1 MSPGTYVTNFYDPS
15 NPEKRLNPIAMW
27 VKGWVD
33 PAKWGIPQKSE
44 WVWEDVYSY
53 ETQWDSKIGI
63 RKDLDLD
70 GKPKW
75 QPVYMIAQWVFG
87 GIDVGELTDRDV
99 AQIWTIPNAR
109 NLSVVAPKLLS
120 ATEVKDR
127 SVLVAGVDFESELR
141 LKPWWELEGSE
152 PGADDQAIAGSRV
165 ATLLDLS
172 QGSLVQ
178 VGGQIF
184 RVVAVLAENGQQDDD
199 MLFVD
204 LGAAQRAL
212 DRPGAVSLVEVAAL
226 CTACPIEQMV
236 AQIQAAL
243 PQARVTALRQAVT
256 LRMEMVGQLMRF
268 SWALSAVVLVIGGLV
283 VLTTMLGAVTE
294 RKQEIGVLRA
304 VGFRRRHIVNII
316 LTEATLVSLLGG
328 LLGWLTGMGA
338 AVVLAPL
345 VTQASLPV
353 SWDLLLALWAVT
365 IALVVGVAAS
375 VYPAVRAARLD
386 PTTALRAL

>member
-1 MSPGTYVTNFYDPS
+1 MDLFDIAWSNLRRRKARVLLLVLGLTIGVTTVVALQTITRTLEADVGNKLDEFGANILVVPHS
-15 NPEKRLNPIAMW
+15 NSL
-27 VKGWVD
+27 
-33 PAKWGIPQKSE
+33 SL
-44 WVWEDVYSY
+44 SY
-53 ETQWDSKIGI
+53 
-63 RKDLDLD
+63 
-70 GKPKW
+70 
-75 QPVYMIAQWVFG
+75 G
-87 GIDVGELTDRDV
+87 GLTVSSATFDVGELTDRDV

-109 NLSVVAPKLLS
+109 NLSIVAPKLLS
-120 ATEVKDR
+120 AAEVGER

-141 LKPWWELEGSE
+141 LKPWWALEGSE
-152 PGADDQAIAGSRV
+152 PGADDHAIVGSRV
-165 ATLLDLS
+165 AELLGLS
-172 QGSLVQ
+172 LGSLVQ
-178 VGGQIF
+178 VGGQTF
-184 RVVAVLAENGQQDDD
+184 QMVAVLAENGQQDDD

-212 DRPGAVSLVEVAAL
+212 NRPGVVSLIEVAAL

-236 AQIQAAL
+236 SQIQAAL
-243 PQARVTALRQAVT
+243 PQARVSALRQAVT

-268 SWALSAVVLVIGGLV
+268 SWAVSAVVLVIGGLV

-328 LLGWLTGMGA
+328 LLGWLTGMGT

-353 SWDLLLALWAVT
+353 SWDPLLALWAVT